1 MKIEKIRELGA
12 PELEVR
18 VGELIEEIFRARI
31 QRETGQLDQMGK
43 IRNLRRD
50 LARMKTVL
58 RERELQAATNKGAR
72 VLETRGG
79 GAPRD

>member
-12 PELEVR
+12 GELEAR
-18 VGELIEEIFRARI
+18 LGELTEAIFRARI

-58 RERELQAATNKGAR
+58 RERELQDAKK
-72 VLETRGG
+72 
-79 GAPRD
+79 